1 MGIIFFAVSVLL
13 LGYNLIESYKAN
25 LKAKSLLNEFSEL
38 IDIKK
43 NIYFNSNME
52 GIIMPSIEIENQKV
66 VGSIIIE
73 KFNLILPV
81 LDELNEEKLKISPC
95 RYSGSLYD
103 NNLIIGAHNYR
114 SHFGK
119 LNKLNKGDMIRFVD
133 VDGYIYNY
141 IVSDIEIINGNN
153 INRLVDK
160 KNNNNWDL
168 SLFTCTLSR
177 VKRYTVRCKLI
188 KGV

>member
-1 MGIIFFAVSVLL
+1 MKKNCKILYLYLGIIFFAVSVLL

-119 LNKLNKGDMIRFVD
+119 LNELNKGDMIRFVD

-160 KNNNNWDL
+160 K
-168 SLFTCTLSR
+168 
-177 VKRYTVRCKLI
+177 I
-188 KGV
+188 IIIGI